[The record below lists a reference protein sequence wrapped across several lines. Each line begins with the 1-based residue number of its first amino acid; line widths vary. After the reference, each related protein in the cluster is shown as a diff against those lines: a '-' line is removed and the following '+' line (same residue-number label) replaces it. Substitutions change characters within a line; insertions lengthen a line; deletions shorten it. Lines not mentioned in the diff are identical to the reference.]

1 MVKKILACWSLI
13 CPGCNI
19 GRSFPDSFIGKKVNE
34 HWKKGC
40 PVNKAYQEVFGKNK
54 KAD

>member
-1 MVKKILACWSLI
+1 MIKKIMAYWSLI

-19 GRSFPDSFIGKKVNE
+19 GRRFPDSFIGKMVTN

-40 PVNKAYQEVFGKNK
+40 LVNKAYQEVFGKKSTNN
-54 KAD
+54 